1 MTKGKKIFIIS
12 LSLVLCVAVAIIAV
26 ACGNT
31 NNLTAERK
39 AELTQVALA
48 SVGASGVETD
58 SSQVSNDQNGNFVV
72 EVVIDGITYS
82 ITINENKEVVSIK
95 INERPIDKDHVPAP
109 PFVENGEYITR
120 DEAID
125 IALQDANVA
134 RADVKGLDVEFDYD
148 HGFYLY
154 EVEFR
159 VPMIDTDKTTKFEYD
174 INATTG
180 EIHKKE
186 IDEVTCKHPEYLNEN
201 HIGVEAAQQI
211 ALEAAGVTAEEVLVW
226 ERTKFEFDHGVY
238 VYEVEFTTATEEYE
252 FEINATTG
260 AIIKREHEGMHNGS
274 GNGYQGGRED
284 VAVSMEEAK
293 SVALAHAGIQDASS
307 VVFEEAKLEREH
319 GRYVYEIE
327 FRVGLKEYEYEI
339 DATTGAVLKAER
351 D

>member
-12 LSLVLCVAVAIIAV
+12 LSLVLCVAIAIIAV

-58 SSQVSNDQNGNFVV
+58 SSQVTNDQDGNFVV
-72 EVVIDGITYS
+72 EVMIDGITYS

-134 RADVKGLDVEFDYD
+134 RADVKDLDVEFDYD
-148 HGFYLY
+148 NWYLY

-186 IDEVTCKHPEYLNEN
+186 IDEVTCKHPEHLNER

-211 ALEAAGVTAEEVLVW
+211 ALEAAGVSAEEVLVW

-238 VYEVEFTTATEEYE
+238 VYEVEFETANAEYE
-252 FEINATTG
+252 FEINAVTG
-260 AIIKREHEGMHNGS
+260 AIIKREWEGMHNGE
-274 GNGYQGGRED
+274 GNGHHGGQEGTYIGID
-284 VAVSMEEAK
+284 IAK
-293 SVALAHAGIQDASS
+293 QSALAHAGIQDATS
-307 VVFEEAKLEREH
+307 VIFEEAKLEREH
-319 GRYVYEIE
+319 GRYIYEIE
-327 FRVGLKEYEYEI
+327 FRVGMVEYEYEI